1 MSVALFPVDK
11 IIVGSTAKKKIC
23 VLSHKGSVKDLSHK
37 KKYVWGTFISF
48 NQEWYIGSN
57 ILRYIKRKQK
67 ENGSSFASNGYL
79 KAVVLK
85 MQSYDQ

>member
-37 KKYVWGTFISF
+37 KNMYEALLSLSTKNDT
-48 NQEWYIGSN
+48 
-57 ILRYIKRKQK
+57 
-67 ENGSSFASNGYL
+67 
-79 KAVVLK
+79 
-85 MQSYDQ
+85 